1 MKRKR
6 SGLCLM
12 ATALVATCFA
22 GCGAKDAMQNEIE
35 LLSPVEAVVDIET
48 VMYRDLYTMTTKDAE
63 LAPYTEEL
71 TFEAG
76 GRIANLYVE
85 VGSVVKAGDLLAEQE
100 EDSVRNAAGNA
111 LNKYLTEK
119 KAYVDTVK
127 AVNKK
132 LATNLTREEREWQEL
147 LLAQAE
153 EFWKMQEPQLWA
165 AWEEARS
172 KVGNSQIF
180 APYDGVVTA
189 CLAEGATVA
198 AGQPVIAVADT
209 DRLYITV
216 GSYLP
221 PSEFGN
227 YERVYAIVDGK
238 EVEVS
243 YVEELME
250 EEGAYTYY
258 TAEETGDAGMGDFVL
273 ICMVGNFHPEVLSV
287 PSNAVYRDSTGTYVY
302 LMEDNTRVRKD
313 VTLGYS
319 GTVYVEIAEGLQE
332 GDRVYVKN

>member
-1 MKRKR
+1 MRRK
-6 SGLCLM
+6 SVGLYL
-12 ATALVATCFA
+12 TVATLTAMCFA
-22 GCGAKDAMQNEIE
+22 GCGARDTMQNKIE
-35 LLSPVEAVVDIET
+35 LLSPAEAVVDIET
-48 VMYRDLYTMTTKDAE
+48 VMYRDLYTVTTRDAE

-71 TFEAG
+71 TFDAG
-76 GRIANLYVE
+76 GRISNLYVE
-85 VGSVVKAGDLLAEQE
+85 IGSVVKAGDLLAEQE
-100 EDSVRNAAGNA
+100 EDSVRTAASNA
-111 LNKYLTEK
+111 LNKYLSEK
-119 KAYVDTVK
+119 KVYVDTVK

-132 LATNLTREEREWQEL
+132 LATGLTREEREWQEL

-153 EFWKMQEPQLWA
+153 ELWEIQEPELWA
-165 AWEEARS
+165 AWEDARS
-172 KVGNSQIF
+172 KVGNSQIY
-180 APYDGVVTA
+180 APFDGVVTA
-189 CLAEGATVA
+189 CLSEGATVA
-198 AGQPVIAVADT
+198 AGQPVVAVADT
-209 DRLYITV
+209 DRLYVTV

-238 EVEVS
+238 ETEVT

-258 TAEETGDAGMGDFVL
+258 TVEDTGDAVMGDFVL
-273 ICMVGNFHPEVLSV
+273 ICMIGNYHPEVLSI

-302 LMEDNTRVRKD
+302 LMEEDTRVRKD
-313 VTLGYS
+313 VVLGYS

>member
-1 MKRKR
+1 MRRK
-6 SGLCLM
+6 SVGLYL
-12 ATALVATCFA
+12 TVATLAAMCFA
-22 GCGAKDAMQNEIE
+22 GCGARDTMQNKIE
-35 LLSPVEAVVDIET
+35 LLSPAEAVVDIET
-48 VMYRDLYTMTTKDAE
+48 VMYRDLYTVTTRDAE

-71 TFEAG
+71 TFDAG
-76 GRIANLYVE
+76 GRISNLYVE
-85 VGSVVKAGDLLAEQE
+85 IGSVVKAGDLLAEQE
-100 EDSVRNAAGNA
+100 EDSVRTAASNA
-111 LNKYLTEK
+111 LNKYLSEK
-119 KAYVDTVK
+119 KVYVDTVK

-132 LATNLTREEREWQEL
+132 LATGLTREEREWQEL

-153 EFWKMQEPQLWA
+153 ELWEIQEPELWA
-165 AWEEARS
+165 AWEDARS
-172 KVGNSQIF
+172 KVGNSQIY
-180 APYDGVVTA
+180 APFDGVVTA
-189 CLAEGATVA
+189 CLSEGATVA
-198 AGQPVIAVADT
+198 AGQPVVAVADT
-209 DRLYITV
+209 DRLYVTV

-238 EVEVS
+238 ETEVT

-258 TAEETGDAGMGDFVL
+258 TVEDTGDAVMGDFVL
-273 ICMVGNFHPEVLSV
+273 ICMIGNYHPEVLSI

-302 LMEDNTRVRKD
+302 LMEEDTRVRKD
-313 VTLGYS
+313 VVLGYS